1 MENYHTNGY
10 CVLKGYFSTEAMQA
24 LQATIVAGIQQCVKA
39 LDTDEA
45 IYLGAVNR
53 WRTPSPMLP

>member
-45 IYLGAVNR
+45 IYLGAVDR
-53 WRTPSPMLP
+53 KSVV